1 MGFFF
6 IQTIEQRQG
15 FRIACLEEIALNK
28 KWITNKKYKQIILKY
43 NNTEYGRYLNMIIK
57 INYF

>member
-1 MGFFF
+1 MKASFF

-28 KWITNKKYKQIILKY
+28 KWITIKKYKQIILKY

-57 INYF
+57 N